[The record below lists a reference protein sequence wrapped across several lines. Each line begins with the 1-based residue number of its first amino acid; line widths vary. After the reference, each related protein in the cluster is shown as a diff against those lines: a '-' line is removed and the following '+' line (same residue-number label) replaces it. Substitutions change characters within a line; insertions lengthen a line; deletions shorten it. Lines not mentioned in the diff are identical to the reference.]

1 MTQPGPPTLSIVVP
15 VYGCAACL
23 ETLAER
29 VHAAVA
35 GAFPDYELI
44 LVDDAGPDHAWNRI
58 SELAARHPQIHGLRL
73 TRNFGQHPAISAGL
87 AEARGAVVVVMD
99 CDLQDRPE
107 EIPALVAA
115 LDTQHHVAL
124 AHRQQ
129 RQDSAGKRLGS
140 WAFYRTLQWLTGV
153 KQDHGT
159 ANFGA
164 YSRQVVDAV
173 LRMPESNRFFPLL
186 VKWSGFPA
194 RVVPVQ
200 HEARSEGRSGY
211 SLRRLLRLALDI
223 ALSYSDKP
231 LRLMT
236 VLGLAF
242 AAVSVGFAGYSIVEY
257 LRGDIQVAGFTSI
270 IASIWLTSGVIVS
283 SLGLVGLYVG
293 RIFLESKRRPWY
305 LVQERT
311 GGKARH
317 GDG

>member
-1 MTQPGPPTLSIVVP
+1 MPPSGSRQLSIVVP
-15 VYGCAACL
+15 VYGCAGCL

-35 GAFPDYELI
+35 GGFPDYELI
-44 LVDDAGPDHAWNRI
+44 LVDDASPDQAWPRI
-58 SELAARHPQIHGLRL
+58 VELSARNPHVRGLRL

-115 LDTQHHVAL
+115 LDDGHAVAL

-129 RQDSAGKRLGS
+129 RQDSAGKRFGS

-164 YSRQVVDAV
+164 YSRPVVDAV

-186 VKWSGFPA
+186 VKWSGFTP
-194 RVVPVQ
+194 RVVAVQ
-200 HEARSEGRSGY
+200 HEARSEGRSSY

-236 VLGLAF
+236 LLGLAF
-242 AAVSVGFAGYSIVEY
+242 ALASVGFAGYSVLQY

-270 IASIWLTSGVIVS
+270 IASIWLTGGVVVS
-283 SLGLVGLYVG
+283 SLGVVGLYVG

-305 LVQERT
+305 LVQART
-311 GGKARH
+311 GPDPRH

>member
-15 VYGCAACL
+15 VYGCAGCL

-35 GAFPDYELI
+35 GTFPDYELI
-44 LVDDAGPDHAWNRI
+44 LVDDASPDRAWNRI
-58 SELAARHPQIHGLRL
+58 AELAARHPQIHGIRL

-115 LDTQHHVAL
+115 LDTRHHVAL

-129 RQDSAGKRLGS
+129 RQDSAGKRFGS
-140 WAFYRTLQWLTGV
+140 WAFYRILQWLTGV

-236 VLGLAF
+236 LLGLAF
-242 AAVSVGFAGYSIVEY
+242 AAVSVGFAGYSVVEY